1 MKIAMSL
8 AWIILLM
15 PVNAFAERLTTNVD
29 DVIIK
34 NLKCTSQGFGQGLG
48 LVVSNKSIA
57 PLSKKLIVTVFDS
70 DGDPVD
76 NDFKDIK
83 LGAVSGDR
91 YFFGFLTCSDN
102 HSYAFRFE

>member
-1 MKIAMSL
+1 MKIVMTL

-15 PVNAFAERLTTNVD
+15 PVNAFAERLTTNID
-29 DVIIK
+29 GVIIK
-34 NLKCTSQGFGQGLG
+34 NVECTSQGFGQGLG

-57 PLSKKLIVTVFDS
+57 PLSKELIVTVFDS

-76 NDFKDIK
+76 NDFKSIE
-83 LGAVSGDR
+83 LGAVSGDQ

>member
-1 MKIAMSL
+1 MSL

-29 DVIIK
+29 GVIIK
-34 NLKCTSQGFGQGLG
+34 NVECNPSSLR

-57 PLSKKLIVTVFDS
+57 PLYKKLIVTVFDS

-76 NDFKDIK
+76 NGFQYIK
-83 LGAVSGDR
+83 LGAVSGDQ
-91 YFFGFLTCSDN
+91 YFFNYLTCSDN

>member
-1 MKIAMSL
+1 MKIAVTL

-15 PVNAFAERLTTNVD
+15 PVNAFAERLTTNID
-29 DVIIK
+29 GVIIK
-34 NLKCTSQGFGQGLG
+34 NVKCTSTSLG

-91 YFFGFLTCSDN
+91 YFFNYLTCSDN

>member
-1 MKIAMSL
+1 MKIAMTL

-15 PVNAFAERLTTNVD
+15 PVNAFAERLTTNIDGVF
-29 DVIIK
+29 IK
-34 NLKCTSQGFGQGLG
+34 NVECNPVSLG

-57 PLSKKLIVTVFDS
+57 PLSKQLIVTVFDS

-76 NDFKDIK
+76 NDFKFIK
-83 LGAVSGDR
+83 LGAVSGDQ
-91 YFFGFLTCSDN
+91 YFFNYLTCSDN

>member
-1 MKIAMSL
+1 MKIAMTL

-15 PVNAFAERLTTNVD
+15 PVNAYAERLTTNID
-29 DVIIK
+29 GVIIK
-34 NLKCTSQGFGQGLG
+34 NVECYPVSLR

-76 NDFKDIK
+76 NDFKFIE
-83 LGAVSGDR
+83 LGAVSGDQ
-91 YFFGFLTCSDN
+91 YSFNYLTCSDN